1 MGCNCK
7 GNNKN
12 IDSYLTDGTKSQEK
26 IGPLIGTYILKSIAF
41 ILMIAALPII
51 NLFIIWFIFRTL
63 MLNKEVN
70 IKPLLTVIG
79 KKFQD
84 KSEDDEEED
93 YDNLTK
99 DDVVLVNVEE
109 ITTNSK

>member
-1 MGCNCK
+1 MSGCNCK
-7 GNNKN
+7 GSNKN
-12 IDSYLTDGTKSQEK
+12 IDSYLTDDTKSQEK
-26 IGPLIGTYILKSIAF
+26 LGPKIGTYILKSIVF

-84 KSEDDEEED
+84 KTDEDDSD
-93 YDNLTK
+93 YETLTE
-99 DDVVLVNVEE
+99 DDVVLENVEE

>member
-1 MGCNCK
+1 MSGCNCK

-12 IDSYLTDGTKSQEK
+12 IDSYLADGEKSNEKLGPK
-26 IGPLIGTYILKSIAF
+26 IGSYVLKF
-41 ILMIAALPII
+41 MVFLLMVAALPII

-70 IKPLLTVIG
+70 IKPLLNVIG

-84 KSEDDEEED
+84 KEIEEEEEYND
-93 YDNLTK
+93 LTEE
-99 DDVVLVNVEE
+99 DVVMVGVED
-109 ITTNSK
+109 ITNK

>member
-12 IDSYLTDGTKSQEK
+12 IDSYLGNGTKSTEK
-26 IGPLIGTYILKSIAF
+26 LGPRIGTYILKSLAF
-41 ILMIAALPII
+41 VLMIAALPII

-63 MLNKEVN
+63 ILNKEVN
-70 IKPLLTVIG
+70 IKPLLTAIG

-84 KSEDDEEED
+84 KDEEED
-93 YDNLTK
+93 ETEFDELTE
-99 DDVVLVNVEE
+99 DDVVMVDVED
-109 ITTNSK
+109 ITNK